1 VRTMPQNLLRDASFE
16 NSLLPARAADTRHSE
31 IVPRAVVR
39 PEELSYHLLSPKN
52 AGPADVLLLGEAYRC
67 WGEVWKDA
75 FRELDN
81 LQDLRSDDFSRQDEV
96 GALFHGYECIG
107 LSFFRW
113 ADLQSPVVRADSY
126 FAPWPATAIDKAAVH
141 GTSGCI
147 SSYFTIAAPWR
158 RASGCSLKDV
168 LVSLIIERFLVSD
181 ADVLVGTLRNN
192 RGINSMC
199 YRNGF
204 QSIEKDLVFHGV
216 DVDLTAFYRATCVR
230 PPTSDVD
237 ERIVQ
242 SIRPQHLSLVR
253 SA

>member
-1 VRTMPQNLLRDASFE
+1 MAMTQKSITDSLDG
-16 NSLLPARAADTRHSE
+16 LLPVHSGDTRRSE
-31 IVPRAVVR
+31 VVPRAVVR
-39 PEELSYHLLSPKN
+39 PEELSYHLLSPRN
-52 AGPADVLLLGEAYRC
+52 AGPADIPLLGEAYRC
-67 WGEVWKDA
+67 WSDVWKDT

-81 LQDLRSDDFSRQDEV
+81 LKDLRSDDFSRQDEV

-113 ADLQSPVVRADSY
+113 ADLGSPVVRADSY
-126 FAPWPATAIDKAAVH
+126 FAAWPTAAIDTAAMH
-141 GTSGCI
+141 GTRGCI

-158 RASGCSLKDV
+158 RAAGCSLKDV

-204 QSIEKDLVFHGV
+204 QSIQKDVLFHGV

-230 PPTSDVD
+230 PATSEVD

-242 SIRPQHLSLVR
+242 RLRPQDVPSGR
-253 SA
+253 TT

>member
-1 VRTMPQNLLRDASFE
+1 MAMSQKSFADSLQGPLPPIHGDA
-16 NSLLPARAADTRHSE
+16 RRSE
-31 IVPRAVVR
+31 VVPRAVVR
-39 PEELSYHLLSPKN
+39 PEELSYHLLSPRN
-52 AGPADVLLLGEAYRC
+52 AGPADVPLLGETYRC
-67 WGEVWKDA
+67 WTEVWADT

-81 LQDLRSDDFSRQDEV
+81 LKDLRSDDFSRQDEV

-113 ADLQSPVVRADSY
+113 ADLRNPVVRADSY
-126 FAPWPATAIDKAAVH
+126 FAAWPAAAIDTAAKH
-141 GTSGCI
+141 GTRGCI

-158 RASGCSLKDV
+158 RAVGCSLKDV
-168 LVSLIIERFLVSD
+168 LVSLIIERFLLSD

-204 QSIEKDLVFHGV
+204 ESIQKDVLFHGV

-230 PPTSDVD
+230 PATSEVD

-242 SIRPQHLSLVR
+242 SIRPQNSSLGR
-253 SA
+253 TA